1 MRKGPSPTRLPS
13 RRFDGFSV
21 SLIDL
26 PCTGESAFS
35 EKSSGPENL
44 TRPPRPRQIV
54 SAVYHRHLVAPPNLH
69 RSPNRIARNLL
80 NRCHPPIAKGG
91 WHRLNATIGE
101 TRQHG
106 RLGHAATSEGSPSRC
121 HGSLH
126 LPPEAYP
133 EWTLSAGTRIHF
145 LPRRSCQQMGPI
157 FPSVGTYFNS
167 ILRLPPTGQIAT
179 GAPSTAVLNVGS
191 SCVDSLSCLSRN
203 L

>member
-1 MRKGPSPTRLPS
+1 MQGLSSLGAEGPSPTRLPS

-91 WHRLNATIGE
+91 WHRLNAAISVSSW
-101 TRQHG
+101 HG
-106 RLGHAATSEGSPSRC
+106 RPGHACIDSKRNGPSGRQAK
-121 HGSLH
+121 HE
-126 LPPEAYP
+126 LPARKVGGTDRERWVALIEA
-133 EWTLSAGTRIHF
+133 
-145 LPRRSCQQMGPI
+145 
-157 FPSVGTYFNS
+157 
-167 ILRLPPTGQIAT
+167 RLWKA
-179 GAPSTAVLNVGS
+179 S
-191 SCVDSLSCLSRN
+191 
-203 L
+203 